1 MNRGI
6 IRNQINNEI
15 KRGDWYTITKI
26 VEGDPTGYAL
36 QYIIVLAIKQ
46 HDQLKHIA
54 EWVNEV
60 TI

>member
-26 VEGDPTGYAL
+26 IEGDTTGYAL

-46 HDQLKHIA
+46 HDQLQHIA
-54 EWVNEV
+54 EWVKEV